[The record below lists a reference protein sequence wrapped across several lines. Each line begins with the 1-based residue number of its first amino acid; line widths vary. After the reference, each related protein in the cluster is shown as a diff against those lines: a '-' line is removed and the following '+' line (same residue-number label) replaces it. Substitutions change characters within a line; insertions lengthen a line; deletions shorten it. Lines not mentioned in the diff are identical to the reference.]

1 MNLTASAEEQIR
13 LCGQQIV
20 ETVASASA
28 PLVSAIDGRMYEASG
43 AKWHA
48 KDRAQGIIPAGLRSV
63 DTESYWS
70 KSNYRGWIQGSRL
83 VVQTLVFPC
92 PVVPLS
98 ARWTSNETG
107 ESTTFKQMLAREELL
122 ITDTLLADETY
133 AADGLQKKYRAV
145 GGWLLTSKQLPK
157 QNRTWKNDLF
167 AYRKETIELLF
178 QRIIQ
183 AADLKK
189 CQVKGNGKNGAFV
202 LASVWLYQ
210 IIFLNNFKEQ
220 KPLTNVKEQVDLAR
234 WRVPI

>member
-1 MNLTASAEEQIR
+1 
-13 LCGQQIV
+13 
-20 ETVASASA
+20 
-28 PLVSAIDGRMYEASG
+28 
-43 AKWHA
+43 
-48 KDRAQGIIPAGLRSV
+48 
-63 DTESYWS
+63 
-70 KSNYRGWIQGSRL
+70 
-83 VVQTLVFPC
+83 
-92 PVVPLS
+92 
-98 ARWTSNETG
+98 
-107 ESTTFKQMLAREELL
+107 MLARNELL

-167 AYRKETIELLF
+167 ADRKETIELLF

-183 AADLKK
+183 AADLKR

-210 IIFLNNFKEQ
+210 IIFLHNFRAQ
-220 KPLTNVKEQVDLAR
+220 KPLANVKEQVDLAR